1 MSGPLLP
8 AGAFLAWRY
17 HDRRQGVHRGR
28 VYWEDGRIDSI
39 EGDDRTEV
47 CRLDAGQL
55 MQAQAAVSALGSGR
69 DDGPGEDPAH
79 DTAGVVY
86 AWRVGG
92 SEGRLAYQ
100 YPPEPQAV
108 AMLEA
113 RLSELEEAAG
123 CWPLLAEE

>member
-8 AGAFLAWRY
+8 VGAFLTWRY
-17 HDRRQGVHRGR
+17 HDRRQGVRRGR
-28 VYWEDGRIDSI
+28 VYWDDGRIDSI
-39 EGDDRTEV
+39 EGNARTEV

-55 MQAQAAVSALGSGR
+55 MEARAAVSALDSGE
-69 DDGPGEDPAH
+69 DVGPGEEPAN

-86 AWRVGG
+86 AWRLDG

-108 AMLEA
+108 VMLEA
-113 RLSELEEAAG
+113 RLAELEEAAG
-123 CWPLLAEE
+123 GWPLMAEE